1 MDRAG
6 PPEQLR
12 IHARSRGGESPVRA
26 AAWALFG
33 HGPVTV
39 ITAGGAVRAY
49 GAVLAAASPRLGG
62 VPWWEGLG
70 ISVASGVLVAVI
82 LAAARAAWKRHRIPT
97 GLSRGVYRKSYLD
110 AVLRE
115 SRREDVHAIDVLAP
129 RLTPATTS
137 RMISIQEAWKQVNAR
152 GGGGVRLLVLDN
164 DPCLKG
170 GAELLSAGIKVR
182 VAHLEMGTEDLSF
195 HLFHARTNPTA
206 IVNFHD
212 ERGGKPRDK
221 PIQLNGSAPI
231 QPFRERFDTVW
242 RTASPLETVI
252 ARKITTKAGRSS
264 DCKVLWQA
272 LNETNALLG
281 LDDGAVD
288 KVLPHLAFSNSCSVV
303 FILGLPGAGKSHVRD
318 CLARKLKAMG
328 VESRELTDYLY
339 AFRDH
344 LHGLMK
350 LEPARGTGFE
360 ARAGGAFAV
369 SDERALQP
377 ALNALA
383 QAATGSLN
391 DSEVVLVE
399 FARTDIVAA
408 LEEFG
413 DIGHRCR
420 IIYVQAPAQLR
431 SERLSSRH
439 EPPESSTNGRS
450 VTFTP
455 SDNHM
460 LPSNVERS
468 IYHADNIDR
477 LMNSPRWRELVFWVQ
492 NDTDDGGGRINA
504 SLDQFV
510 QNILNSY
517 RNPSQATGPSP
528 LIVLN
533 GLNGKNR
540 SLLLTTST

>member
-1 MDRAG
+1 
-6 PPEQLR
+6 
-12 IHARSRGGESPVRA
+12 
-26 AAWALFG
+26 
-33 HGPVTV
+33 
-39 ITAGGAVRAY
+39 
-49 GAVLAAASPRLGG
+49 
-62 VPWWEGLG
+62 
-70 ISVASGVLVAVI
+70 
-82 LAAARAAWKRHRIPT
+82 
-97 GLSRGVYRKSYLD
+97 
-110 AVLRE
+110 
-115 SRREDVHAIDVLAP
+115 
-129 RLTPATTS
+129 
-137 RMISIQEAWKQVNAR
+137 MISIQDAWKHVNAR
-152 GGGGVRLLVLDN
+152 GGGGVRVLILDN

-170 GAELLSAGIKVR
+170 GAELLSAGIQVR

-195 HLFHARTNPTA
+195 HLFHGRTSPRA

-242 RTASPLETVI
+242 KTASPLETVI
-252 ARKITTKAGRSS
+252 AKKIITKAGRSS

-288 KVLPHLAFSNSCSVV
+288 KVLPHLAFGNSCSVV
-303 FILGLPGAGKSHVRD
+303 FILGLPGAGKSHVRG
-318 CLARKLKAMG
+318 CLAEKLRAMG
-328 VESRELTDYLY
+328 VQSRELTDYLY

-360 ARAGGAFAV
+360 ACAGGAFAV
-369 SDERALQP
+369 IDERALQP

-383 QAATGSLN
+383 QAAAGSLN
-391 DSEVVLVE
+391 DSEVVIVE

-420 IIYVQAPAQLR
+420 VIYVQAPAQLR
-431 SERLSSRH
+431 SARLTSRH

-450 VTFTP
+450 VTLTP

-468 IYHADNIDR
+468 IYHADNINR
-477 LMNSPRWRELVFWVQ
+477 LMNSPRWREFVFCIQ
-492 NDTDDGGGRINA
+492 NDIDDAGGKISA
-504 SLDQFV
+504 SLDKFV
-510 QNILNSY
+510 ENVINSY
-517 RNPSQATGPSP
+517 RSPSQVTHAAPIIIPNELSRRNS
-528 LIVLN
+528 VLL
-533 GLNGKNR
+533 GV
-540 SLLLTTST
+540 S